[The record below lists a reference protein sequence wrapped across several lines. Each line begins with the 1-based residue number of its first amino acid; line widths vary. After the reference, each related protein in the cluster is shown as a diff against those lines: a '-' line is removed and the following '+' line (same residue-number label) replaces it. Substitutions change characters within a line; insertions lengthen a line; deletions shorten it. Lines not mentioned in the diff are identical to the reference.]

1 MAAAAPPQNR
11 FYGERYQMI
20 GAGSRAIPFLRS
32 VRIKLLIMLAVLS
45 LPLLVLSLYQLNNYR
60 RSLNDQAATIAHIE
74 TNSAANALASWL
86 DKHPAL
92 AADAAPSSGSEAENL
107 YAFLQQNTSPGTDAI
122 ILVFDKAGRVVPNP
136 LDGGPMPTTTDK
148 LPAGAERLAW
158 SDGVTRLT
166 GARRAEPWGWSV
178 VVGVPVAENTNAGQ
192 AIIALAATWAV
203 TLMASILIGFWA
215 VGRFT
220 NPLRKLAASASSLGE
235 GQFHERIEVETEDE
249 VGALAQN
256 FNLMAGQLE
265 TKFKELQTQGAFI
278 EEVLDGL
285 PLGVALLDQSLIVRK
300 VNPTFAQ
307 AVGRD
312 PQSLAGRGL
321 YEAAAGLAV
330 LSDVVED
337 VRRSRKPF
345 VAYGLPLNLVVRR
358 TTRDETDEAEGHSF
372 WDVTIWPMMERSDN
386 RGDLLLVLS
395 EVSKRVR
402 AEKLATS
409 AFASE
414 RTRAAELETVI
425 NQMNEGVI
433 IIDRNTRYKLNP
445 AAAEIIG
452 RRRNDFRDYAQGL
465 ITDMALRNMEGREL
479 KPEETPIM
487 RALERREQI
496 SGEQLKIARPDGQ
509 ERVIAISAT
518 SLVGE
523 DGQQEGAVA
532 VFRDITEHVKH
543 HDELVA
549 AYDRLREHD
558 RLKSAFVSNI
568 SHELRTPLN
577 VIIGLCQLLERDRQL
592 PLAPLQDEA
601 VIRMERN
608 ARSLLELVNDLLDYS
623 RLEAGRAALHLENVN
638 VSEVIA
644 SIVEDFSAETKDK
657 RIRLNTEVEET
668 LGPILTDRHKLEQVL
683 SNLIGNAVKFTAVG
697 AITISAGALD
707 EERWFLEVSDTGIGI
722 SSDALTYI
730 FDEFRQVDDRLAR
743 SYGGTG
749 LGLAITRKIVELL
762 EGEISVTSEPE
773 EGSRFRITWPR
784 KVRQRTGTGSLV
796 EKSVPAPTESGNLR
810 ARAR

>member
-1 MAAAAPPQNR
+1 MMKGRQGRVTPL
-11 FYGERYQMI
+11 
-20 GAGSRAIPFLRS
+20 LRS
-32 VRIKLLIMLAVLS
+32 IRTKLLIMLAVLS
-45 LPLLVLSLYQLNNYR
+45 LPLLALSLYQLNNYR
-60 RSLNDQAATIAHIE
+60 RSLNDQAATIAQINTH
-74 TNSAANALASWL
+74 AASGALASWL
-86 DKHPAL
+86 EDHPTF
-92 AADAAPSSGSEAENL
+92 AAQPGAFSNAEAASM
-107 YAFLQQNTSPGTDAI
+107 YAYLQQNAAPGTDAR
-122 ILVFDKAGRVVPNP
+122 ILVFNARGNVVQNP
-136 LDGGPMPTTTDK
+136 SAVEPTTTTSN
-148 LPAGAERLAW
+148 LSTNAQRVNW
-158 SDGVTRLT
+158 SDGVARLT
-166 GARRAEPWGWSV
+166 SMRRVDPWGWSV
-178 VVGVPVAENTNAGQ
+178 AVGVPAAENTSAGQ
-192 AIIALAATWAV
+192 AIIALAATWAI

-220 NPLRKLAASASSLGE
+220 KPLRKLAVSASSLGE
-235 GQFHERIEVETEDE
+235 GQLQERIAVETQDE

-256 FNLMAGQLE
+256 FNLMAGHLE
-265 TKFKELQTQGAFI
+265 TKFKELQMQGAFI

-285 PLGVALLDQSLIVRK
+285 PLGVALLDTSLIVRK
-300 VNPTFAQ
+300 ANPTFAKV
-307 AVGRD
+307 VGRD
-312 PQSLAGRGL
+312 AQAIAGRGL

-345 VAYGLPLNLVVRR
+345 VAYGLPLNLVARR
-358 TTRDETDEAEGHSF
+358 NRGETDEAEGSNF
-372 WDVTIWPMMERSDN
+372 WDVTIWPMMESSAA

-402 AEKLATS
+402 AEKLATA

-414 RTRAAELETVI
+414 RTRAAELESVI
-425 NQMNEGVI
+425 NQMNEGVV
-433 IIDRNTRYKLNP
+433 IIDRHQRYKINP
-445 AAAEIIG
+445 AAAEIMG
-452 RRRNDFRDYAQGL
+452 RKRSDFRDYAQGL
-465 ITDMALRNMEGREL
+465 ITDMSLRNMDGREL
-479 KPEETPIM
+479 APEETPIM
-487 RALERREQI
+487 RALERREQV
-496 SGEQLKIARPDGQ
+496 SGEQLKIARPGGE

-518 SLVGE
+518 SLIGE

-532 VFRDITEHVKH
+532 VFRDITENVKQ

-577 VIIGLCQLLERDRQL
+577 VIIGLCQLLERDREL
-592 PLAPLQDEA
+592 PLAAPQDEA

-608 ARSLLELVNDLLDYS
+608 ARSLLDLVNDLLDYS

-638 VSEVIA
+638 VVEAVE
-644 SIVEDFSAETKDK
+644 SIVKDYAAEAKDK
-657 RIRLNTEVEET
+657 GIELHINVSPD
-668 LGPILTDRHKLEQVL
+668 LSPVLTDRHKLEQVL
-683 SNLIGNAVKFTAVG
+683 LNLIGNAVKFTSVG
-697 AITISAGALD
+697 AITIKAGTLD

-722 SSDALTYI
+722 SNEALTYI

-796 EKSVPAPTESGNLR
+796 EKEVPAPNEIESLR

>member
-1 MAAAAPPQNR
+1 
-11 FYGERYQMI
+11 MI
-20 GAGSRAIPFLRS
+20 RPGRATPLLRS
-32 VRIKLLIMLAVLS
+32 IRTKLLVMLAVLS

-60 RSLNDQAATIAHIE
+60 RSLNDQAATIAQIKTH
-74 TNSAANALASWL
+74 AAAGALASWL
-86 DKHPAL
+86 DHHPTFAAQPVAL
-92 AADAAPSSGSEAENL
+92 SNAEAENL
-107 YAFLQQNTSPGTDAI
+107 YAHLQQNIAPGTDAT
-122 ILVFDKAGRVVPNP
+122 ILVFNAQGSVVPN
-136 LDGGPMPTTTDK
+136 LSTDGPTPTTSGLTSATAQRVK
-148 LPAGAERLAW
+148 W
-158 SDGVTRLT
+158 SDGVVRLT
-166 GARRAEPWGWSV
+166 SMRSVEPWGWRV
-178 VVGVPVAENTNAGQ
+178 AVGVPVAESTSAGQ
-192 AIIALAATWAV
+192 SIIALAATWAV
-203 TLMASILIGFWA
+203 TLLASILIGFWA

-220 NPLRKLAASASSLGE
+220 KPLRKLAVSASSLGE
-235 GQFHERIEVETEDE
+235 GQLQERIVVETQDE
-249 VGALAQN
+249 VGALARN

-285 PLGVALLDQSLIVRK
+285 PLGVALLDTSLIVRK
-300 VNPTFAQ
+300 ANPTFAKV
-307 AVGRD
+307 VGRD
-312 PQSLAGRGL
+312 AQALAGRGL

-345 VAYGLPLNLVVRR
+345 VAYGLPLNLVARR
-358 TTRDETDEAEGHSF
+358 SDAETDEAEASNF
-372 WDVTIWPMMERSDN
+372 WDVTIWPMMESSAA

-402 AEKLATS
+402 AEKLATA

-414 RTRAAELETVI
+414 RTRAAELESVI
-425 NQMNEGVI
+425 NQMNEGVV
-433 IIDRNTRYKLNP
+433 IIDRHRRYKINP
-445 AAAEIIG
+445 AAAEIMG
-452 RRRNDFRDYAQGL
+452 RRRSDFRDYAQGL

-479 KPEETPIM
+479 APEETPIM
-487 RALERREQI
+487 RALEKREQV
-496 SGEQLKIARPDGQ
+496 SGEQLKIARPGGE

-532 VFRDITEHVKH
+532 VFRDITENVKQ

-577 VIIGLCQLLERDRQL
+577 VIIGLCQLLARDRQL
-592 PLAPLQDEA
+592 PLAPPQDEA
-601 VIRMERN
+601 VMRMERN

-638 VSEVIA
+638 VAEVIEA
-644 SIVEDFSAETKDK
+644 IVKDYAGETKDK
-657 RIRLNTEVEET
+657 RIGLHVEVSAD
-668 LGPILTDRHKLEQVL
+668 LGPVLTDRHKLEQVL
-683 SNLIGNAVKFTAVG
+683 VNLLGNAVKFTADG
-697 AITISAGALD
+697 AIRIVAAPLD
-707 EERWFLEVSDTGIGI
+707 AERWFLEVSDTGIGI
-722 SSDALTYI
+722 SSEALTYI

-796 EKSVPAPTESGNLR
+796 EKSVPAPNEIENLR

>member
-1 MAAAAPPQNR
+1 MMSSQ
-11 FYGERYQMI
+11 
-20 GAGSRAIPFLRS
+20 SRATPLLRS
-32 VRIKLLIMLAVLS
+32 IRTKLLIMLAVLS
-45 LPLLVLSLYQLNNYR
+45 LPLLALSLYQLNNYR
-60 RSLNDQAATIAHIE
+60 RSLNDQAATIAQIKTH
-74 TNSAANALASWL
+74 AAAGALASWL
-86 DKHPAL
+86 DHHPSL
-92 AADAAPSSGSEAENL
+92 AAQPGALSNAEAQNL
-107 YAFLQQNTSPGTDAI
+107 YAYLQQNTAPGTDTI
-122 ILVFDKAGRVVPNP
+122 ILVFNAQGSIVTNPSVGEPAPTTVGLTSTTAQRVTWSDRVV
-136 LDGGPMPTTTDK
+136 
-148 LPAGAERLAW
+148 
-158 SDGVTRLT
+158 RLT
-166 GARRAEPWGWSV
+166 STRSVEPWGWSV
-178 VVGVPVAENTNAGQ
+178 AVGVPVAESTSASQ
-192 AIIALAATWAV
+192 SIIALAATWAV
-203 TLMASILIGFWA
+203 TLLASILIGFWA

-220 NPLRKLAASASSLGE
+220 KPLRKLAVSASSLGE
-235 GQFHERIEVETEDE
+235 GQLQERIVVETQDE

-285 PLGVALLDQSLIVRK
+285 PLGVALLDTSLVVRK
-300 VNPTFAQ
+300 ANPMFAQ

-312 PQSLAGRGL
+312 AQALSGRGL

-345 VAYGLPLNLVVRR
+345 VAYGLPLNFVARR
-358 TTRDETDEAEGHSF
+358 SDAETDEAEASNF
-372 WDVTIWPMMERSDN
+372 WDVTICPMMERGTGRS
-386 RGDLLLVLS
+386 DLLLVLS

-402 AEKLATS
+402 AEKLATA

-414 RTRAAELETVI
+414 RTRAAELESVI
-425 NQMNEGVI
+425 NQMNEGVV
-433 IIDRNTRYKLNP
+433 IIDRHRRYKINP
-445 AAAEIIG
+445 AAAEIMG
-452 RRRNDFRDYAQGL
+452 RKRSDFRDYAQGL

-479 KPEETPIM
+479 APEETPIM
-487 RALERREQI
+487 RALEKREQV
-496 SGEQLKIARPDGQ
+496 SGEQLKIARPGGE

-518 SLVGE
+518 SLIGE

-532 VFRDITEHVKH
+532 VFRDITENVKQ

-568 SHELRTPLN
+568 THELRTPLN

-592 PLAPLQDEA
+592 PLAPPQDEA

-638 VSEVIA
+638 VTEVIE
-644 SIVEDFSAETKDK
+644 SIVKDYAAETKDK
-657 RIRLNTEVEET
+657 RIELHAEVSPD
-668 LGPILTDRHKLEQVL
+668 LGPVLTDRHKLEQVL
-683 SNLIGNAVKFTAVG
+683 VNLTGNAVKFTADG
-697 AITISAGALD
+697 TIRITAGPLD
-707 EERWFLEVSDTGIGI
+707 AERWFLEVSDTGIGI
-722 SSDALTYI
+722 SSEALTYI

-773 EGSRFRITWPR
+773 AGSRFRITWPR
-784 KVRQRTGTGSLV
+784 KVRQRTGTGSLI
-796 EKSVPAPTESGNLR
+796 EKSVPAPNEIENLR